1 MRNIKKSCD
10 NTYVYYMTLFFL
22 AMLWLQLFDSF
33 TLSDDLA
40 YHFVW
45 QKDEGQALQVIRNF
59 NDLINS
65 QLVHYQILN
74 GRLVVHTIAQFFLS
88 FTPPFIYQFL
98 NALLFVLLLY
108 LSVRIMYLSKFK
120 TFASILMCFLLFV
133 VFSGFRTAILWS
145 MGSFNYLWVIVYTL
159 IFLLYLRKLYFTDNN
174 RLFFH
179 IIVSP
184 LSIFIGCSHEGL
196 SLPISITFFTF
207 IIAKRKQILH
217 QAIFLYICWYI
228 IGTIICISSPGIWNR
243 VDGGIPIYNRL
254 LSGLIN
260 LISNVRITW
269 LLVITLLILFKRN
282 KLEFKAKLYQYRY
295 VYLCLFFSLGIV
307 TVCGTNLERVAF
319 FTDFMAMLLLVELWS
334 VLLSLKW
341 QRYIIICCSILMILF
356 YIPAVAVRE
365 ENKRNCD
372 YMKQQMSEPERE
384 LIAVRQPI
392 KGENHIMDFFRERYV
407 NPSAEFG
414 FYCCYMGFNAQDI
427 NMRQAA
433 TLYGKKRMIF
443 LPEDVIL
450 KIKSDSTA
458 YQDYQLDKNK
468 SLYVWKLQEE
478 KPIKEIVFHLKPE
491 DINHLW
497 LHQRL
502 VAYREDTYK
511 MDDNFHYSIVHIFG
525 HPYLIFTKPTT
536 NIYRRIDYIN
546 YH

>member
-1 MRNIKKSCD
+1 M
-10 NTYVYYMTLFFL
+10 
-22 AMLWLQLFDSF
+22 
-33 TLSDDLA
+33 
-40 YHFVW
+40 
-45 QKDEGQALQVIRNF
+45 
-59 NDLINS
+59 
-65 QLVHYQILN
+65 
-74 GRLVVHTIAQFFLS
+74 
-88 FTPPFIYQFL
+88 
-98 NALLFVLLLY
+98 
-108 LSVRIMYLSKFK
+108 
-120 TFASILMCFLLFV
+120 
-133 VFSGFRTAILWS
+133 
-145 MGSFNYLWVIVYTL
+145 
-159 IFLLYLRKLYFTDNN
+159 
-174 RLFFH
+174 
-179 IIVSP
+179 
-184 LSIFIGCSHEGL
+184 
-196 SLPISITFFTF
+196 
-207 IIAKRKQILH
+207 
-217 QAIFLYICWYI
+217 
-228 IGTIICISSPGIWNR
+228 
-243 VDGGIPIYNRL
+243 YNRL

-433 TLYGKKRMIF
+433 TLYGKKKMIF
-443 LPEDVIL
+443 LL
-450 KIKSDSTA
+450 K
-458 YQDYQLDKNK
+458 
-468 SLYVWKLQEE
+468 
-478 KPIKEIVFHLKPE
+478 
-491 DINHLW
+491 
-497 LHQRL
+497 
-502 VAYREDTYK
+502 
-511 MDDNFHYSIVHIFG
+511 M
-525 HPYLIFTKPTT
+525 
-536 NIYRRIDYIN
+536 
-546 YH
+546 